1 MATRIVPGTA
11 VVTGGA
17 GFIGS
22 HLVERLLAEGYRVRV
37 LDNLSTGNRENLNG
51 ISGPLDF
58 HEGSIT
64 DRAVLRDILRG
75 AELVFHLAALPSVVR
90 SLSDPARTHEQL
102 VTGTLNV
109 LLEARD
115 AGARRLVY
123 GASSSAYGDAA
134 SERKHE
140 TIPPQPISPYAAAK
154 LAGEYYC
161 QVFARVY
168 GLEAVSLRYFNV
180 FGPRQDPDSEYA
192 AVIPRFVCDMLTG
205 QGPTIFGDGRQ
216 SRDFTFVA
224 NVVDGNMLAARAP
237 DISGLTLNIA
247 TGTRIRVLDLV
258 AQLNDILGTQIAPIH
273 SEPRRGDI
281 RHSLA
286 DITEAEQR
294 LSYRPRVDFAEGLRR
309 TVDWFAERRA
319 R

>member
-1 MATRIVPGTA
+1 MTTGAAPGIA

-22 HLVERLLAEGYRVRV
+22 HQVERLLAEGYRVRV

-51 ISGPLDF
+51 IAGPLDF
-58 HEGSIT
+58 QEGSIT
-64 DRAVLRDILRG
+64 DRAALHDIFRG
-75 AELVFHLAALPSVVR
+75 AELVFHMAALPSVAR
-90 SLSDPARTHEQL
+90 SLTDPALTHEQL

-109 LLEARD
+109 LMEARD
-115 AGARRLVY
+115 TGARRLVY

-134 SERKHE
+134 SERKNE
-140 TIPPQPISPYAAAK
+140 SLPPRPISPYAAAK

-168 GLEAVSLRYFNV
+168 GLETVSLRYFNV

-192 AVIPRFVCDMLTG
+192 AVIPRFVCDMLAG
-205 QGPTIFGDGRQ
+205 QRPTIFGDGRQ

-237 DISGLTLNIA
+237 NISGLTLNIA
-247 TGTRIRVLDLV
+247 TGRRIRVLDLV
-258 AQLNDILGTQIAPIH
+258 AQLNDILSTQLAPIH
-273 SEPRRGDI
+273 SEPRSGDI

-286 DITEAEQR
+286 DITEAKQR
-294 LSYRPRVDFAEGLRR
+294 LSYQPCVGFAEGLRR

>member
-1 MATRIVPGTA
+1 MAIA

-22 HLVERLLAEGYRVRV
+22 HLVERLLSEGYRVRV
-37 LDNLSTGNRENLNG
+37 LDNLSTGKRENLQG
-51 ISGPLDF
+51 MAGPLDF
-58 HEGSIT
+58 QVGSIS
-64 DRAVLRDILRG
+64 DRSTLRG
-75 AELVFHLAALPSVVR
+75 LFHGAEFVFHMAALPSVAR
-90 SLSDPARTHEQL
+90 SLSNPTLTHEQL
-102 VTGTLNV
+102 VSGTLNV

-115 AGARRLVY
+115 AGIRRLVY
-123 GASSSAYGDAA
+123 GASSSAYGDAE

-140 TIPPQPISPYAAAK
+140 SLPPRPISPYAAAK

-161 QVFARVY
+161 QVFAQVY
-168 GLEAVSLRYFNV
+168 GLETVSLRFFNV

-192 AVIPRFVCDMLTG
+192 AVIPRFVRDMLAG
-205 QGPTIFGDGRQ
+205 NRPTIFGDGLQ

-224 NVVDGNMLAARAP
+224 NVIDGNLLAAQTAG
-237 DISGLTLNIA
+237 INGLTFNIA
-247 TGTRIRVLDLV
+247 TGKSVRVIDLV
-258 AQLNDILGTQIAPIH
+258 AQINDILGMELAPIH

-294 LSYRPRVDFAEGLRR
+294 LAYRPQVSFEEGLRR